1 MTAPLRKEPPSFIKI
16 RTKVSILSL
25 ILVLAV
31 GGLASSPVHAQPVI
45 TAENMSLGGGG
56 TAYLNGP
63 EATFWNPANLMI
75 REQPGQFHLEIGQGA
90 VQFEPMLSSSSLNQQ
105 FANFLDGY
113 QPYSQVDA
121 SINAKQRN
129 SILNTHFPEN
139 KLLSQNQQR
148 ADLILGG
155 AIWQQR
161 DYVLSAALRARY
173 ASTIKTG
180 RGWYEDEFTEHNGRQ
195 IRDFSLIQQRS
206 EYYEFAV
213 GYAQEF
219 TFVNGLMPRLN
230 TLYIG
235 IAPKIILAGPA
246 FDARYNA
253 RYIRDGEENMTGTF
267 VSDFGM
273 QSSGRFSGAT
283 TAYLQSRN
291 PGEAIRNNFRDNYH
305 YQQTGYGVGF
315 DFGLNYMI
323 PLSSREKNSSN
334 SPASSAPDKSLRI
347 AFSLNDIGTIRYH
360 SQPLRMSSGRDS
372 LRAQMPVA
380 ANTMFVGAGGQY
392 ISYLHEAPL
401 LPNPLAVSEQESDEN
416 YSALLPTSVNTGVLL
431 DLEQFKFMGDLT
443 LGLYDT
449 AFTTTNL
456 GVRLGAEIRPLPR
469 IPIRL
474 GTRFASKQPF
484 QMGLGTGIETNHWDF
499 TVGARTLFR
508 QESPGATL
516 VGVAVGGFQFHF

>member
-1 MTAPLRKEPPSFIKI
+1 MTTPLRKELPSFNKI
-16 RTKVSILSL
+16 RVKVPLLCL
-25 ILVLAV
+25 ILAMV
-31 GGLASSPVHAQPVI
+31 GLNDSLVRAQPVI

-75 REQPGQFHLEIGQGA
+75 QDQPGQFHVEIGQSA
-90 VQFEPMLSSSSLNQQ
+90 IQFEPMLTSRSFNQQ

-113 QPYSQVDA
+113 QPYTQVAADI
-121 SINAKQRN
+121 SAKQRS

-139 KLLSQNQQR
+139 KLQSQNQQR

-161 DYVLSAALRARY
+161 DYALSVALRARY
-173 ASTIKTG
+173 ASTIKAG

-195 IRDFSLIQQRS
+195 IRDFSLIQHRS
-206 EYYEFAV
+206 EFYELAV

-235 IAPKIILAGPA
+235 MAPKIILAGPS
-246 FDARYNA
+246 FDASYNA
-253 RYIRDGEENMTGTF
+253 RYIRNSEESMSSTF
-267 VSDFGM
+267 VSDFSM
-273 QSSGRFSGAT
+273 QSSGRFSGT
-283 TAYLQSRN
+283 TTDYLQSRN
-291 PGEAIRNNFRDNYH
+291 PREAIKRNFRDNYH

-315 DFGLNYMI
+315 DFGLSYVI
-323 PLSSREKNSSN
+323 PLSGRKGNNPNSST
-334 SPASSAPDKSLRI
+334 SRAAEKSLRI

-360 SQPLRMSSGRDS
+360 SQPLNMSSGRDS
-372 LRAQMPVA
+372 SRAQWPGA

-392 ISYLHEAPL
+392 ISYLHEAPV
-401 LPNPLAVSEQESDEN
+401 LPNPLVNTEQESDEN

-474 GTRFASKQPF
+474 GTRFASEQPF

-499 TVGARTLFR
+499 TVGARALFR
-508 QESPGATL
+508 QESPGTTL
-516 VGVAVGGFQFHF
+516 VGAAFGGLHFHF